1 MHPWVGISDHVR
13 LGVVTC
19 WVTPELVGGVL
30 EKCGVRDK
38 KSGALPAGFMVYF
51 TLALALFQQD
61 SYDDV
66 AEQLVGSIPELSESI
81 PNKSSF
87 TRARRRLGPRVL
99 ETLFREL
106 AGPLAPVGL
115 KSAFYRGMRLAA
127 VDGFVLD
134 VPDTTANRAA
144 FGGPVKNGQPAG
156 FPQARVVTL
165 TECGT
170 HAQIDAAVGGFN
182 GGEPELAIKMADS
195 AAGMLVI
202 MDRGF
207 PGVALW
213 KTYTGAGA
221 HLLIRARS
229 SVAARPVEHLPDGTY
244 LARMNLAGQKGAHP
258 GGVLVRVIEYRVD
271 SGEVVRLLTDLV
283 DPIAYPAAELAGIY
297 HSRWEAESAFRQIK
311 TFQRGPAEVLR
322 SGDPDLVRQEVW
334 AHLVVHHC
342 LTQVIIALADDN
354 RIDPRRGQGSADV
367 PHRVPGRTA
376 GGHREV
382 QRASALTVAAH
393 PYSRSSRSRTHCS
406 CWCGARA
413 RRTSRTRSMPIAG
426 STAPWRSGCI
436 ALGGRPVDDLRPLPA
451 VHDGRGAGGV
461 RDAWRDWPRH
471 HHPCAQAALLTTRR
485 DPADTVPV
493 RTEVLISRSWFHR
506 GGRPREVSVAT
517 RCRQASQSSVS
528 GGWQHSD
535 A

>member
-1 MHPWVGISDHVR
+1 MGISDHVR
-13 LGVVTC
+13 LGVVTR
-19 WVTPELVGGVL
+19 WVPPELVAEVL

-66 AEQLVGSIPELSESI
+66 AEQLVGSMLELSESI
-81 PNKSSF
+81 RNKSSF
-87 TRARRRLGPRVL
+87 TRARRRLGPLVL
-99 ETLFREL
+99 ETMFREL
-106 AGPLAPVGL
+106 AGPLAPVSL
-115 KSAFYRGMRLAA
+115 ESAFYRGMRLAA

-134 VPDTTANRAA
+134 APDTTVNRAA
-144 FGGPVKNGQPAG
+144 FGGPVKNGRPAG

-170 HAQIDAAVGGFN
+170 HAQIDAAVGGFS
-182 GGEPELAIKMADS
+182 GGEPELAIKMAGS

-213 KTYTGAGA
+213 KAYAGAGA

-229 SVAARPVEHLPDGTY
+229 SVAACPVEHLPDGTY

-271 SGEVVRLLTDLV
+271 GGEVVRLLTDLS
-283 DPIAYPAAELAGIY
+283 DPIAFPAAELAGLY
-297 HSRWEAESAFRQIK
+297 HARWEAESAFRQIK

-322 SGDPDLVRQEVW
+322 SGDPDLVRPEVW

-354 RIDPRRGQGSADV
+354 GIDPDRISFV
-367 PHRVPGRTA
+367 KVLKH
-376 GGHREV
+376 
-382 QRASALTVAAH
+382 
-393 PYSRSSRSRTHCS
+393 
-406 CWCGARA
+406 A
-413 RRTSRTRSMPIAG
+413 RRSVVRQCADTPTKIKEFLV
-426 STAPWRSGCI
+426 
-436 ALGGRPVDDLRPLPA
+436 ALAAKVYRKLDN
-451 VHDGRGAGGV
+451 GV
-461 RDAWRDWPRH
+461 R
-471 HHPCAQAALLTTRR
+471 
-485 DPADTVPV
+485 
-493 RTEVLISRSWFHR
+493 
-506 GGRPREVSVAT
+506 RPREADRHLKRPDSKYSSKLSYRINT
-517 RCRQASQSSVS
+517 RDRRPTRRVTAKVITLQPSIVQ
-528 GGWQHSD
+528 
-535 A
+535 

>member
-13 LGVVTC
+13 LGVVTR

-66 AEQLVGSIPELSESI
+66 AEQLVDSVPELSESI

-106 AGPLAPVGL
+106 AGPLAPIGL

-144 FGGPVKNGQPAG
+144 FGGPVKNGRPAG

-170 HAQIDAAVGGFN
+170 HAQIDVAVGGFN

-213 KTYTGAGA
+213 KAYTGAGA

-271 SGEVVRLLTDLV
+271 SGEVVRLLTDLI
-283 DPIAYPAAELAGIY
+283 DPIAYPAAELAGLY

-354 RIDPRRGQGSADV
+354 RIDPDRVSFVKVLKHARRSVVRQCTDTPTKIKEFLVVLAAKV
-367 PHRVPGRTA
+367 HRK
-376 GGHREV
+376 
-382 QRASALTVAAH
+382 LDN
-393 PYSRSSRSRTHCS
+393 
-406 CWCGARA
+406 GARRLREA
-413 RRTSRTRSMPIAG
+413 DRHLKRPDSKYSSKLSYRINTRDRRP
-426 STAPWRSGCI
+426 
-436 ALGGRPVDDLRPLPA
+436 
-451 VHDGRGAGGV
+451 
-461 RDAWRDWPRH
+461 
-471 HHPCAQAALLTTRR
+471 TRR
-485 DPADTVPV
+485 VTAKVITLHPAIV
-493 RTEVLISRSWFHR
+493 
-506 GGRPREVSVAT
+506 
-517 RCRQASQSSVS
+517 Q
-528 GGWQHSD
+528 
-535 A
+535 

>member
-1 MHPWVGISDHVR
+1 MR
-13 LGVVTC
+13 LGVVTR

-30 EKCGVRDK
+30 EKCGVGDRK
-38 KSGALPAGFMVYF
+38 PGALPAGFMVYF

-66 AEQLVGSIPELSESI
+66 AEQLVGSVPELSESI

-213 KTYTGAGA
+213 KAYTGAGA

-354 RIDPRRGQGSADV
+354 RIDPDRVSFVKVLKHARRSVVRQCTDTPTKIKEFLVVLAAKV
-367 PHRVPGRTA
+367 HRK
-376 GGHREV
+376 
-382 QRASALTVAAH
+382 LDN
-393 PYSRSSRSRTHCS
+393 
-406 CWCGARA
+406 GARRLREA
-413 RRTSRTRSMPIAG
+413 DRHLKRPDSKYSSKLSYRINTRDRRP
-426 STAPWRSGCI
+426 
-436 ALGGRPVDDLRPLPA
+436 
-451 VHDGRGAGGV
+451 
-461 RDAWRDWPRH
+461 
-471 HHPCAQAALLTTRR
+471 TRR
-485 DPADTVPV
+485 VTAKVITLHPAIV
-493 RTEVLISRSWFHR
+493 
-506 GGRPREVSVAT
+506 
-517 RCRQASQSSVS
+517 Q
-528 GGWQHSD
+528 
-535 A
+535 

>member
-1 MHPWVGISDHVR
+1 MR
-13 LGVVTC
+13 LGVVTR

-66 AEQLVGSIPELSESI
+66 AEQLVGSVPELSESI

-170 HAQIDAAVGGFN
+170 HAQTDAAVGGFN

-213 KTYTGAGA
+213 KAYTGAGA

-354 RIDPRRGQGSADV
+354 RIDPDRVSFVKVLKHARRSVVRQCTDTPTKIKEFLVVLAAKV
-367 PHRVPGRTA
+367 HRK
-376 GGHREV
+376 
-382 QRASALTVAAH
+382 LDN
-393 PYSRSSRSRTHCS
+393 
-406 CWCGARA
+406 GARRLREA
-413 RRTSRTRSMPIAG
+413 DRHLKRPDSKYSSKLSYRINTRDRRP
-426 STAPWRSGCI
+426 
-436 ALGGRPVDDLRPLPA
+436 
-451 VHDGRGAGGV
+451 
-461 RDAWRDWPRH
+461 
-471 HHPCAQAALLTTRR
+471 TRR
-485 DPADTVPV
+485 VTAKVITLHPAIV
-493 RTEVLISRSWFHR
+493 
-506 GGRPREVSVAT
+506 
-517 RCRQASQSSVS
+517 Q
-528 GGWQHSD
+528 
-535 A
+535 